1 MNESLEQKVQRW
13 HSIMEFTR
21 KSGAKYPDQCPFLY
35 DRDWPEIERREKEL
49 AERKRRVGK

>member
-13 HSIMEFTR
+13 HNIMEFTR